1 LPLLLPL
8 PLPLPLPLLLPL
20 HLLFLLSSRR
30 DLLSPLLLSLP
41 VFLSPKPKNRHFDR
55 SASQSHREARSGE
68 ICCST

>member
-1 LPLLLPL
+1 
-8 PLPLPLPLLLPL
+8 L